1 MQGKRSD
8 VVPMTK
14 EQFEDRRRRAVANY
28 MEAARRDRSALGSTR
43 RQKENAE
50 RRIRLCARLLSIWAQ
65 DGFWTPDNTRAYE
78 TIYQYYDDGAPVSAI

>member
-1 MQGKRSD
+1 
-8 VVPMTK
+8 MTK

-50 RRIRLCARLLSIWAQ
+50 RRIRLCARLLSIWA
-65 DGFWTPDNTRAYE
+65 
-78 TIYQYYDDGAPVSAI
+78 